1 MVRVKT
7 DARESYSRFALHFVP
22 RSRLYIVSGR
32 SVYSP
37 LNHCTRKIWSRPLS
51 SFCFGRLSLPFRP
64 LSLRRLLFA
73 QSGALPRRNRSAIRS
88 ADAPLISGYLL
99 LIAGASPPAPP
110 PPFFCSASAD
120 AMAITKVGAGVAR
133 SANYQAPPFG
143 QGLVSSSGAWVLPR
157 SPPLRSSVR
166 LTPLH
171 SARSL
176 RGLGV
181 ADFRSCAQSF
191 AKRNKILR
199 YAP

>member
-1 MVRVKT
+1 MN
-7 DARESYSRFALHFVP
+7 
-22 RSRLYIVSGR
+22 
-32 SVYSP
+32 SP
-37 LNHCTRKIWSRPLS
+37 LNHCTRKIWSRSLPSL
-51 SFCFGRLSLPFRP
+51 CFGRLSLPFSP
-64 LSLRRLLFA
+64 LFLRRLTFA
-73 QSGALPRRNRSAIRS
+73 RSEALPRRPRSAVLS
-88 ADAPLISGYLL
+88 ADAPITSGYRL

-120 AMAITKVGAGVAR
+120 ALAITKVGAGVAR
-133 SANYQAPPFG
+133 SANYQAPPYG

-166 LTPLH
+166 LASLH